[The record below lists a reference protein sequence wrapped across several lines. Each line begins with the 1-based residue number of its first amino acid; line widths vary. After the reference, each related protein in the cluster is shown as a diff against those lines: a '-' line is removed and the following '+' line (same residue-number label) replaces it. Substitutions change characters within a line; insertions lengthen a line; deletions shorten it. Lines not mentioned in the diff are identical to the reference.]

1 LQRDHAWRCVMAQDT
16 QVERIGVAD
25 ARAETSAGRALLV
38 CAYDDARCA
47 RVRLGGA
54 ITLSDLE
61 RRAASLPKSQEII
74 FYCA

>member
-1 LQRDHAWRCVMAQDT
+1 MAQDT
-16 QVERIGVAD
+16 QVERISVAD
-25 ARAETSAGRALLV
+25 ARAATSAGRALLV

-47 RVRLGGA
+47 RVRLEGA

-61 RRAASLPKSQEII
+61 RRAASLPKSHEII